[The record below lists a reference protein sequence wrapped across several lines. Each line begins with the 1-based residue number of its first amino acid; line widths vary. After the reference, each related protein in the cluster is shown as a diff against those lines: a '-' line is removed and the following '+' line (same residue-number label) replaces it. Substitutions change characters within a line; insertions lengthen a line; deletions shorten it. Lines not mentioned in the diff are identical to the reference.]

1 MKKNNET
8 KVICPKCG
16 AEIAIPEHEHFVAG
30 ICVGKDSGI
39 GTIVLPSADGDSNN
53 NNQSNK
59 KMKTANEKIE
69 QLKAAGVNVD
79 NLFAMNGANGG
90 DALVRL
96 DNGVITPVSDDDPI
110 FQAIIA
116 GGTIPDRRL
125 FRRWIASQIM
135 HMLSDHHQYEWL
147 RHKNV
152 TEKIQHHGYMYS
164 WKVLREEL
172 RVQVKLAKRD
182 TENFIK
188 YNRGYNKEV
197 AVAMAL
203 DYTEK
208 LVYHVNGLPIK
219 KCQGRDYKTI
229 FGTYVFCDEIEAKVM
244 MPIARSYELI
254 KAATT
259 PKDLHKAVEKFY
271 QHVAKYKFPYDTK
284 MSDAFINAYK
294 FTGAFFTMEN
304 FILFSNCF
312 LWNGCIRL
320 NKEASL
326 KLLTQKAEEYK
337 TEGWKLFGLLKKFL
351 DDNKI
356 DPDKKIEQWA
366 EMKA

>member
-30 ICVGKDSGI
+30 MCIGKNSGI

-110 FQAIIA
+110 FQAIMA

-135 HMLSDHHQYEWL
+135 HMLSDNHQYEWL

-152 TEKIQHHGYMYS
+152 TEKIQYHGYMYS

-182 TENFIK
+182 IENFIK

-203 DYTEK
+203 DYT
-208 LVYHVNGLPIK
+208 
-219 KCQGRDYKTI
+219 
-229 FGTYVFCDEIEAKVM
+229 
-244 MPIARSYELI
+244 
-254 KAATT
+254 
-259 PKDLHKAVEKFY
+259 
-271 QHVAKYKFPYDTK
+271 
-284 MSDAFINAYK
+284 
-294 FTGAFFTMEN
+294 
-304 FILFSNCF
+304 
-312 LWNGCIRL
+312 
-320 NKEASL
+320 
-326 KLLTQKAEEYK
+326 
-337 TEGWKLFGLLKKFL
+337 
-351 DDNKI
+351 
-356 DPDKKIEQWA
+356 KKIGRA
-366 EMKA
+366 HV